1 MALLHSVT
9 PEKLLFDEING
20 LTENTFLD
28 WLQQRNFQDS
38 FRRLD
43 VFMSYKNYIGIP
55 WEDIIEAIPLD
66 DFKNYIQALRDQ
78 GYVGRF
84 GSVIPPEKFSLYF
97 PSSQVLYRWIPK
109 NACTSVKKLFIQGEP
124 ESIDLKV
131 REHRFHETVQERFGV
146 EQSIIIQNSGFTT
159 VAIIRDPILRIIS
172 CYLDKF
178 ALPVVDNRPF
188 EGFIKD
194 HIKRYIQLNRIDR
207 SEDES
212 ISFAEFLD
220 YIESTPLYLHNIHWM
235 PQSSFLP
242 KDFSDV
248 ILIPIDSIA
257 YIPNLINSSK
267 LGVDIPRCN
276 VKGNLKSTLS
286 DRMVDHE
293 HDNFSQKSPK
303 YLDRK
308 SLTSHAAFADILS
321 ITKIKRLYKDD
332 FRLYDIA
339 LKTEF

>member
-28 WLQQRNFQDS
+28 WLQKRNFQDS
-38 FRRLD
+38 FRRFD
-43 VFMSYKNYIGIP
+43 VFMSYKNHIGTP
-55 WEDIIEAIPLD
+55 WKDIIEAIPLD

-194 HIKRYIQLNRIDR
+194 HIKRYIQLNRI
-207 SEDES
+207 EDLRTNLFHLL
-212 ISFAEFLD
+212 SFW
-220 YIESTPLYLHNIHWM
+220 I
-235 PQSSFLP
+235 
-242 KDFSDV
+242 
-248 ILIPIDSIA
+248 
-257 YIPNLINSSK
+257 
-267 LGVDIPRCN
+267 
-276 VKGNLKSTLS
+276 
-286 DRMVDHE
+286 
-293 HDNFSQKSPK
+293 
-303 YLDRK
+303 
-308 SLTSHAAFADILS
+308 ILS
-321 ITKIKRLYKDD
+321 QRRSIYITYIGCLKAHSCPKILAMQFLYQSTVLLI
-332 FRLYDIA
+332 FQA
-339 LKTEF
+339 